1 MASCNVT
8 LLLLLAGIGLTVGHN
23 ILVIFPHHGQSHFM
37 NVQPFLKELARRGDN
52 VTVISFYPLK
62 PHERMKNYHD
72 ISLAGCLQMHNN
84 NVSFSMFE
92 GPITYLSRTLHNVLA
107 LYMMSDEVTS
117 SIFQVPA
124 LKEFTHRVLND
135 GHNFDLVIVETFQTD
150 VFLGLI
156 HRMNVP
162 FISVTTC
169 NLFPWSSER
178 IGQPQNPSY
187 VPTNIDIFNS
197 KMTLIERIKNTMSL
211 LFTQF
216 AYHYIFVPKD
226 QKIANDNFGPGL
238 PPLSAIAKNTSLILA
253 NIHFS
258 LNLPRPVVPQL
269 IEVGGLHIQPAKPLP
284 KDLEQ
289 FLNSSTNGVIYFCMG
304 SLLRG
309 ETFPIEKRQAF
320 LAAFSKLP
328 LNVLWKYEGDTLP
341 GQPSNVKIL
350 PWTPQRDILSHPN
363 IKLFI
368 NHGGL
373 LGTTEAVYEGV
384 PMLGIPMFGDQHL
397 NMNAIQSLGAGLVL
411 DYKTLNQHSILNGIR
426 TVLKPEYKINA
437 KRLQAQYR
445 DRPMSAMETAIYW
458 TDYVIRHK
466 GAPHLRTAAVHMPW
480 YQLLCL
486 DILLII
492 TVGIITFLFIIKIAL
507 SLLLRQIFQS
517 KTDKN
522 KTD

>member
-1 MASCNVT
+1 MASSVT
-8 LLLLLAGIGLTVGHN
+8 LLFLLAAIGFTAGHN
-23 ILVIFPHHGQSHFM
+23 ILAIFPHHGQSHFM
-37 NVQPFLKELARRGDN
+37 TVKPYLKELARRGDN
-52 VTVISFYPLK
+52 LTVIGFYPLK

-72 ISLAGCLQMHNN
+72 ISLDGCLEMHNN
-84 NVSFSMFE
+84 NVSFSLFE
-92 GPITYLSRTLHNVLA
+92 GPVTYISRTLHNTIA
-107 LYMMSDEVTS
+107 LYLMSGEVTS
-117 SIFQVPA
+117 SIFRVPA
-124 LKEFTHRVLND
+124 LKEFIHRVLND
-135 GHNFDLVIVETFQTD
+135 GHNFDLVIVETFQMD

-169 NLFPWSSER
+169 NLFAWSSER

-187 VPTNIDIFNS
+187 VPTNQDVYS
-197 KMTLIERIKNTMSL
+197 TKMTLVERVKNTMSL

-216 AYHYIFVPKD
+216 AFHYLFVPKD
-226 QKIANDNFGPGL
+226 QKIANEQFGPGL
-238 PPLSAIAKNTSLILA
+238 PPLPEIAKNTSLILA

-269 IEVGGLHIQPAKPLP
+269 IEVGGLHIQPAKPLT
-284 KDLEQ
+284 KDLQQ

-304 SLLRG
+304 SMLRG
-309 ETFPIEKRQAF
+309 ETFPLEKRQAF

-328 LNVLWKYEGDTLP
+328 YNVLWKYEGDTLP

-350 PWTPQRDILSHPN
+350 SWTPQRDILSHPN
-363 IKLFI
+363 VKLFI

-373 LGTTEAVYEGV
+373 LGTIEAVYEGV
-384 PMLGIPMFGDQHL
+384 PMLGIPMFGDQHI

-411 DYKTLNQHSILNGIR
+411 DYKTLSQHTILNGIR
-426 TVLKPEYKINA
+426 TVLKPEYKMNA

-445 DRPMSAMETAIYW
+445 DRPTTAMETAIYW
-458 TDYVIRHK
+458 TDYVLRHK

-486 DILLII
+486 DILFIMLVAFI
-492 TVGIITFLFIIKIAL
+492 TLVFIMKITL
-507 SLLLRQIFQS
+507 SLLLRQIFHS
-517 KTDKN
+517 KATKN